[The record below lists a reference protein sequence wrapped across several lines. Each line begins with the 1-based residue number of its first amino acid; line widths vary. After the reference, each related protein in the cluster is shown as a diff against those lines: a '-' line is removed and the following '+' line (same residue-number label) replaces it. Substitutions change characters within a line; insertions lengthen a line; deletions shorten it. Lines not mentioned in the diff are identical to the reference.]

1 MNSTPVPSRYRRN
14 MFLNLAAGVAAGV
27 AALALTACGADD
39 TPTAD
44 AAPAPVS
51 TTTSPTTI
59 ARPSTEVDELVAT
72 GNGRL
77 HVRCHGSG
85 DSTVLLPSGFEGDGN
100 GWGEVEPAL
109 AERTRVCAYDRFG
122 TGTSDAPAT
131 TQSFGTQADDLHAA
145 LTKLGEPGPYV
156 VVGHSFG
163 GAEAV
168 EFTSRNASE
177 VAGLVLLDA
186 SPTTWRDVVC
196 EVPAYAPLCTQ
207 LSDPNMNKEHLDADA
222 AFAEVSTIESLGS
235 LPMTV
240 ITADQR
246 QTTGLPAPD
255 VARLNDAWNEGQQA
269 WVALST
275 AAKVVTL
282 DNTSHYIQLDR
293 PADVVREIRDLLPAP
308 RSQATSR
315 R

>member
-1 MNSTPVPSRYRRN
+1 MNSTPVTSRYRRN
-14 MFLNLAAGVAAGV
+14 MYLNLAGGVAACVV
-27 AALALTACGADD
+27 AVMSLTACGTDD
-39 TPTAD
+39 APTAD
-44 AAPAPVS
+44 AAPV
-51 TTTSPTTI
+51 TTTPTPTTI
-59 ARPSTEVDELVAT
+59 ARPSADVDELVAT

-85 DSTVLLPSGFEGDGN
+85 DSTVLLLSGFEGDGN

-109 AERTRVCAYDRFG
+109 AERSRVCAYDRFG

-131 TQSFGTQADDLHAA
+131 IQSFGTQADDLHAA
-145 LTKLGEPGPYV
+145 LTKLGESGPYV

-186 SPTTWRDVVC
+186 SPTTWRDTVC

-207 LSDPNMNKEHLDADA
+207 LSDPNMNKERLDANP
-222 AFAEVSTIESLGS
+222 AFAEVSKIESLGS

-246 QTTGLPAPD
+246 ETAGLPAHD
-255 VARLNDAWNEGQQA
+255 VTLLNNAWNEGQQS
-269 WVALST
+269 WLSLST
-275 AAKVVTL
+275 AAKIVTL

-293 PADVVREIRDLLPAP
+293 PADVIREISGLLP
-308 RSQATSR
+308 
-315 R
+315 